1 MNLRFN
7 FLLIKNRETCFKA
20 SSFLLQV
27 LGLLIEV
34 LKDGFQ
40 KYIDS
45 LLPVM
50 RNILQS
56 AVNVIANKQVDLPN
70 DATISSWKE
79 AYYSL
84 VLFEK
89 ILNQFPKLCF
99 RKDLEVFI
107 PFFGL
112 LVDIKVTILLGTLI
126 TSANMTKTTFEHL

>member
-1 MNLRFN
+1 
-7 FLLIKNRETCFKA
+7 
-20 SSFLLQV
+20 

-56 AVNVIANKQVDLPN
+56 AVNVLTNKQVDLPN

-107 PFFGL
+107 PFF
-112 LVDIKVTILLGTLI
+112 
-126 TSANMTKTTFEHL
+126 

>member
-1 MNLRFN
+1 MNLRYN
-7 FLLIKNRETCFKA
+7 SFLVKNRKTCFKT

-56 AVNVIANKQVDLPN
+56 AVNVLTNKQVDLPN

-99 RKDLEVFI
+99 RKDFEVFI
-107 PFFGL
+107 PFF
-112 LVDIKVTILLGTLI
+112 
-126 TSANMTKTTFEHL
+126 